1 MLSTAVV
8 LAVLVTGS
16 GCLSFLG
23 AQVEGP
29 GSDVF
34 SVLGASATR
43 VGPGSD
49 GTWVFSV
56 LGASATRVGAGSDGT
71 WVFSVLGASATRVG
85 AGSDGTWV
93 FSVLGASATRVGA
106 SDGTFFSVLATRVG
120 QMGPGF
126 SLFWELR
133 RLELEAF
140 HLRPELGMFQQS
152 FPD

>member
-1 MLSTAVV
+1 MMPEF
-8 LAVLVTGS
+8 
-16 GCLSFLG
+16 FLFWG
-23 AQVEGP
+23 LRRLELEP
-29 GSDVF
+29 GSDGTWVF

-43 VGPGSD
+43 VGAGGSD

-85 AGSDGTWV
+85 PV
-93 FSVLGASATRVGA
+93 
-106 SDGTFFSVLATRVG
+106 

-133 RLELEAF
+133 RLELEAV